1 MRLNNSL
8 VPATRGNSDKSG
20 RWESWDILSPVMV
33 LYPMKIIYQPDRG
46 VTIVIWGD
54 GSKTV
59 VKCHEDEFSK
69 EFGFA
74 MAVVKKLYGRGEF
87 LKMIENASV
96 QNANK
101 KKESIKNKPAHMIE
115 YEAEEDEY
123 NYKREIIREVS
134 EIFLAIADSLDDLY
148 NIMSK
153 LEEISK

>member
-46 VTIVIWGD
+46 VTIVIWED
-54 GSKTV
+54 ESKTV

>member
-46 VTIVIWGD
+46 VTIVIWED

>member
-54 GSKTV
+54 ESKTV

>member
-1 MRLNNSL
+1 MRLNSSL
-8 VPATRGNSDKSG
+8 IPTTRDNFGKSE
-20 RWESWDILSPVMV
+20 RWESWDILSPAMV
-33 LYPMKIIYQPDRG
+33 LEPMKIIYQPDRG

-87 LKMIENASV
+87 LKMIKNASV
-96 QNANK
+96 QNCNK
-101 KKESIKNKPAHMIE
+101 KKENIRNNPSHMKE
-115 YEAEEDEY
+115 YESEEDDY
-123 NYKREIIREVS
+123 IYKKEILREVS
-134 EIFLAIADSLDDLY
+134 DIFLEIADSLDDLY
-148 NIMSK
+148 NIVSK

>member
-33 LYPMKIIYQPDRG
+33 LDPMKIIYQPDRG
-46 VTIVIWGD
+46 VTIVIWED

>member
-1 MRLNNSL
+1 
-8 VPATRGNSDKSG
+8 
-20 RWESWDILSPVMV
+20 
-33 LYPMKIIYQPDRG
+33 
-46 VTIVIWGD
+46 
-54 GSKTV
+54 
-59 VKCHEDEFSK
+59 
-69 EFGFA
+69 

>member
-33 LYPMKIIYQPDRG
+33 LDPMKIIYQPDRG
-46 VTIVIWGD
+46 VTIVIWED

-115 YEAEEDEY
+115 YESDADEY
-123 NYKREIIREVS
+123 AGKKELLREIS
-134 EIFLAIADSLDDLY
+134 DIFLEIADSLDDLY

>member
-8 VPATRGNSDKSG
+8 VSATRGNSDKSG

-33 LYPMKIIYQPDRG
+33 LDPMKIIYQPDRG

>member
-33 LYPMKIIYQPDRG
+33 LDPMKIIYQPDRG

-54 GSKTV
+54 ESKTV

>member
-8 VPATRGNSDKSG
+8 DPATRENSGKSR
-20 RWESWDILSPVMV
+20 RWGSWDILSPVMV
-33 LYPMKIIYQPDRG
+33 LDPMKIIYQPDRG

-54 GSKTV
+54 ESKTV

>member
-20 RWESWDILSPVMV
+20 RWESWDILSPVMA
-33 LYPMKIIYQPDRG
+33 LDPMKIIYQPDRG

-54 GSKTV
+54 ESKTV